1 MQKCIK
7 DLQELAKPRKWDM
20 IVQAERKMSPKLENK
35 KGEDTRDC
43 KVSVQSVSAGVRWA
57 GEDS

>member
-1 MQKCIK
+1 
-7 DLQELAKPRKWDM
+7 
-20 IVQAERKMSPKLENK
+20 MSPKLENK

>member
-43 KVSVQSVSAGVRWA
+43 KVSVQSVSAGVR
-57 GEDS
+57 